1 MTDYSDIW
9 FTTDGR
15 IGRKKYWGRSGISA
29 ILWILLEVVRVAG
42 SVIAFLN
49 RGGIWE
55 AVGVLIGFVIFGFQL
70 ALLWWILAYGAKR
83 CHDLGNSGFYQLI
96 PFYFLFM
103 LFQKGDVGDNFYGQN
118 PNNENGPNPNA
129 VADHEVQKKLD
140 EI

>member
-15 IGRKKYWGRSGISA
+15 IARKKYWGRSGISA

>member
-1 MTDYSDIW
+1 
-9 FTTDGR
+9 
-15 IGRKKYWGRSGISA
+15 
-29 ILWILLEVVRVAG
+29 
-42 SVIAFLN
+42 LN